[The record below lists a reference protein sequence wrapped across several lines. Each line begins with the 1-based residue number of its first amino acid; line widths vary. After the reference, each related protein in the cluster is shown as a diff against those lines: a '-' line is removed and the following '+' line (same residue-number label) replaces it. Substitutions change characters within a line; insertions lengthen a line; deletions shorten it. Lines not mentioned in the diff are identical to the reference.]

1 MYFDAG
7 QLCKWIA
14 LFFQIIKHRCSL
26 QLTLYRPNVVEILK
40 HLKHD
45 VTNQLKLID
54 QNENNFMLN
63 APDLI
68 EMFYFIKIELP
79 HWHLQSKL
87 KSAMKYQSPMN
98 R

>member
-54 QNENNFMLN
+54 QNENNVMRS
-63 APDLI
+63 LI
-68 EMFYFIKIELP
+68 LC
-79 HWHLQSKL
+79 
-87 KSAMKYQSPMN
+87 
-98 R
+98 